1 MAFDA
6 ILLDLDDTIL
16 DFGKAEAAAIS
27 KTFTDLGIEPT
38 EALLRR
44 YSEINIAQWEAME
57 RGELTRERVL
67 LRRFELLFEELGFE
81 TDVQA
86 CEDRYRGYLGV
97 GHYFIEGA
105 EELLAYLAPKY
116 RLYIASNGVAE
127 TQYSRLK
134 SAAIGHFFKEIFISE
149 TTGYHKP
156 EKGYF
161 DYCFARIPKFDPEKT
176 LMIGD
181 SLTGDILGGNN
192 AGIQTCWFNPKHK
205 PRRPDIVP
213 TYEIHNLA
221 ELKEFL

>member
-1 MAFDA
+1 MPFDA

-27 KTFTDLGIEPT
+27 KTFVDLGIEPT

-44 YSEINIAQWEAME
+44 YSEINLSQWEAME

-81 TDVQA
+81 TDIQA
-86 CEDRYRGYLGV
+86 CEDRYRAYLGV

-134 SAAIGHFFKEIFISE
+134 SAAIGHYFDEIFISE
-149 TTGYHKP
+149 TTGFHKP

-161 DYCFARIPKFDPEKT
+161 DYCFARIPNFDPSRT

-192 AGIQTCWFNPKHK
+192 AGIHTCWFNPKHK
-205 PRRPDIVP
+205 PRRADIVP
-213 TYEIHNLA
+213 TYEVHSLS
-221 ELKEFL
+221 ELKNFL